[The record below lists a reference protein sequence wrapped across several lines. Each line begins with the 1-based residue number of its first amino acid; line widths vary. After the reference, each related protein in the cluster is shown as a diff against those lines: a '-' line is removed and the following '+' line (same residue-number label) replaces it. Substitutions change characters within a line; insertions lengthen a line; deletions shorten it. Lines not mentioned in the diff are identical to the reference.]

1 MLTMNN
7 DLEGAL
13 KAYLTLLDEEEYF
26 DAHEALEE
34 AWHPLRLS
42 DHPLK
47 NLVKAFINAAVSFE
61 HLKRNRDEAGRKA
74 RRVMESYERHKGLYS
89 DDIEYAVLFKMA
101 MLKIET
107 LKVQNPG
114 VFDHHSKGI
123 MFWYHNMTKHSYNSV
138 RTNPNRLS
146 WEDQPSTYKN
156 YPESYKKQKLDLGK
170 EEENFLYHIAGL
182 TAKKTYPSGE
192 YYLRIN
198 PSAGALYPN
207 ELYFQ
212 ARGVEGIEDGIY
224 HYEVH
229 SSSLTLLKSIFK
241 EEGLEPYMGYKNA
254 MKGYLFLVSAIYYRS
269 AWKYKE
275 RAFRYCL
282 LDAGHL
288 LGSIE
293 AAALLKPHAT
303 QIRYNIER
311 EKLNRMFGF
320 EGREWFLAGASV
332 AVPLKEQLVS
342 AVEFELPY
350 VEGSRTFESVPLIEE
365 AYEASSIIDAPKKVT
380 KAPKFSYREESL
392 KETIFNRRSQR
403 GFEEGAITKGQFNYL
418 MDVLHQPILSDAD
431 EEVNIYVVVN
441 RVLDMPLG
449 LYKNGEYIKYGDFAK
464 KAGYLSLEQYSLS
477 TQGALAFFLTSKGD
491 NYQALYQKAG
501 IIGHR
506 LYIASLYL
514 GIGCSGIGAYYDD
527 EVNAF
532 VGNDEM
538 VLYALAIGK

>member
-1 MLTMNN
+1 
-7 DLEGAL
+7 
-13 KAYLTLLDEEEYF
+13 
-26 DAHEALEE
+26 
-34 AWHPLRLS
+34 
-42 DHPLK
+42 
-47 NLVKAFINAAVSFE
+47 
-61 HLKRNRDEAGRKA
+61 
-74 RRVMESYERHKGLYS
+74 
-89 DDIEYAVLFKMA
+89 
-101 MLKIET
+101 
-107 LKVQNPG
+107 
-114 VFDHHSKGI
+114 

-146 WEDQPSTYKN
+146 WEDQPGTYKN
-156 YPESYKKQKLDLGK
+156 YPDNYKKYKLDLEK
-170 EEENFLYHIAGL
+170 EEDNFLFHIAGL
-182 TAKKTYPSGE
+182 TAKKSYPSGE

-212 ARGVEGIEDGIY
+212 ARAVEGIEDGVY
-224 HYEVH
+224 HYEV
-229 SSSLTLLKSIFK
+229 SSNSITLLHSITG
-241 EEGLEPYMGYKNA
+241 EEGLEQYFGYRTA

-269 AWKYKE
+269 SWKYKD

-293 AAALLKPHAT
+293 ASALLKPHAVNMVYT
-303 QIRYNIER
+303 IDK

-320 EGREWFLAGASV
+320 EDREWFLAGCSM
-332 AVPLKEQLVS
+332 AVPIQNQEVS
-342 AVEFELPY
+342 ALEFSLPY
-350 VEGSRTFESVPLIEE
+350 VEGSHTFEKNDLIEE
-365 AYEASSIIDAPKKVT
+365 AYEASMHLQRCKKGI
-380 KAPKFSYREESL
+380 KAPKFTYNPTKL
-392 KETIFNRRSQR
+392 QETIFARRSQR
-403 GFEEGAITKGQFNYL
+403 GFNEGAITKGQFNFI
-418 MDVLHQPILSDAD
+418 MEMIHQPILSDCD
-431 EEVNIYVVVN
+431 EEVNIYVVAN

-449 LYKNGEYIKYGDFAK
+449 LYKEGAYIQHGDFAR

-477 TQGALAFFLTSKGD
+477 MQGALAFFLTSKAE

>member
-1 MLTMNN
+1 
-7 DLEGAL
+7 
-13 KAYLTLLDEEEYF
+13 
-26 DAHEALEE
+26 
-34 AWHPLRLS
+34 
-42 DHPLK
+42 
-47 NLVKAFINAAVSFE
+47 
-61 HLKRNRDEAGRKA
+61 
-74 RRVMESYERHKGLYS
+74 
-89 DDIEYAVLFKMA
+89 
-101 MLKIET
+101 
-107 LKVQNPG
+107 
-114 VFDHHSKGI
+114 
-123 MFWYHNMTKHSYNSV
+123 MFWYHSTTKHSYNSV

-156 YPESYKKQKLDLGK
+156 YPEHYKKRKLDLEK

-182 TAKKTYPSGE
+182 TAKKSYPSGE

-212 ARGVEGIEDGIY
+212 TRGVEGIEDGIY
-224 HYEVH
+224 HYEVL
-229 SSSLTLLKSIFK
+229 SSSLTLLQRITDD
-241 EEGLEPYMGYKNA
+241 EGLEPYFGYKTA

-269 AWKYKE
+269 SWKYKN

-293 AAALLKPHAT
+293 ASALLKSNVVEM
-303 QIRYNIER
+303 RYDIDR
-311 EKLNRMFGF
+311 EKLNLMFGF
-320 EGREWFLAGASV
+320 EDREWMLAGCSMAI
-332 AVPLKEQLVS
+332 PIEDQDVS
-342 AVEFELPY
+342 PIEFSLPY
-350 VEGSRTFESVPLIEE
+350 VDGSRTFEPNPLIEQ
-365 AYEASSIIDAPKKVT
+365 AYHETMHLESCKREV
-380 KAPKFSYREESL
+380 KAPEFTYYTEKL
-392 KETIFNRRSQR
+392 QETLFKRRSQR
-403 GFEEGAITKGQFNYL
+403 GFQEGAITKGQFNYI
-418 MDVLHQPILSDAD
+418 MESVHQPVLSDCD
-431 EEVNIYVVVN
+431 EEVSVYVVIN

-449 LYKNGEYIKYGDFAK
+449 LYKEGEYLKYGDFAR

-477 TQGALAFFLTSKGD
+477 MQGAVAFFLTSKAK

-506 LYIASLYL
+506 LYVASLYM

-532 VGNDEM
+532 VENDEM

>member
-1 MLTMNN
+1 
-7 DLEGAL
+7 
-13 KAYLTLLDEEEYF
+13 
-26 DAHEALEE
+26 
-34 AWHPLRLS
+34 
-42 DHPLK
+42 
-47 NLVKAFINAAVSFE
+47 
-61 HLKRNRDEAGRKA
+61 
-74 RRVMESYERHKGLYS
+74 
-89 DDIEYAVLFKMA
+89 
-101 MLKIET
+101 
-107 LKVQNPG
+107 
-114 VFDHHSKGI
+114 
-123 MFWYHNMTKHSYNSV
+123 MFWYHSTTKHSYNSV

-156 YPESYKKQKLDLGK
+156 YPERYQKRKLDLET
-170 EEENFLYHIAGL
+170 EEDHFLYHIAGL
-182 TAKKTYPSGE
+182 TAKKSYPSGE

-212 ARGVEGIEDGIY
+212 ARGVEGLEDGIY

-229 SSSLTLLKSIFK
+229 SSSLTLLQSITQG
-241 EEGLEPYMGYKNA
+241 EGLEPYFGYKVA

-269 AWKYKE
+269 SWKYKN

-293 AAALLKPHAT
+293 ASALLKAHT
-303 QIRYNIER
+303 VQMVYSIDR

-320 EGREWFLAGASV
+320 EGREWMLAGCSM
-332 AVPLKEQLVS
+332 AVPMQDKEV
-342 AVEFELPY
+342 AAIEFSLPY
-350 VEGSRTFESVPLIEE
+350 VDGSRTYEANPLIEQ
-365 AYEASSIIDAPKKVT
+365 AYNETMPLESCK
-380 KAPKFSYREESL
+380 REERAPTFTYHKEKL
-392 KETIFNRRSQR
+392 QETIFNRRSQR
-403 GFEEGAITKGQFNYL
+403 GFQEGAITKGQFNYI
-418 MDVLHQPILSDAD
+418 MDAIHQPVPSDCD
-431 EEVNIYVVVN
+431 EDVCVYVVIN

-449 LYKNGEYIKYGDFAK
+449 LYKEGKSIKYGDFSR
-464 KAGYLSLEQYSLS
+464 KAGYLSLEQYTLS
-477 TQGALAFFLTSKGD
+477 MQGAVAFFLTSKAK

-506 LYIASLYL
+506 LYVASLYL

-532 VGNDEM
+532 VENDEM